1 MGSSITDML
10 FGKKKVPAFSAGVYS
25 IDTTI
30 HPFRIAARKADYAQL
45 DAVVTNRFDK
55 ELLTSIVIGVPKAL
69 GFEQS
74 ALSHQR
80 EIRAGFLGPGE
91 SKAVRVQIWGTA
103 RTDPGTYE
111 IKIFALSHY
120 RDYSYVLNE
129 VRKTVELRA
138 A

>member
-1 MGSSITDML
+1 MGSITDML
-10 FGKKKVPAFSAGVYS
+10 FGKKKVPAFSSGVFS
-25 IDTTI
+25 IDTVI
-30 HPFRIAARKADYAQL
+30 HPFRIAAHKADYAQL
-45 DAVVTNRFDK
+45 DITVTNRFDK
-55 ELLTSIVIGVPKAL
+55 ELMTSVIISVPKAL

-80 EIRAGFLGPGE
+80 EIRVGMLGAGE
-91 SKAVRVQIWGTA
+91 AKSIRVQVWGTA
-103 RTDPGTYE
+103 RTDPGSYD
-111 IKIFALSHY
+111 IKVFALSHY

>member
-1 MGSSITDML
+1 MGITDVL
-10 FGKKKVPAFSAGVYS
+10 FGKKKVPAFSAGVFS

-30 HPFRIAARKADYAQL
+30 HPFRIAAHKADYAQL
-45 DAVVTNRFDK
+45 DIVVTNRFDK

-80 EIRAGFLGPGE
+80 EIRAGTLGPGE
-91 SKAVRVQIWGTA
+91 SKTVRVQVWGTA
-103 RTDPGTYE
+103 RTDPGEYE
-111 IKIFALSHY
+111 IKIFAISHY

>member
-1 MGSSITDML
+1 MGISDLL
-10 FGKKKVPAFSAGVYS
+10 FGKKKVPAFTSGVFT
-25 IDTTI
+25 IDTVI
-30 HPFRIAARKADYAQL
+30 HPFRIASQRADYAQL
-45 DAVVTNRFDK
+45 DVVVTNRFDK
-55 ELLTSIVIGVPKAL
+55 ELMTSIVVSVPKAL

-80 EIRAGFLGPGE
+80 EIRAGILAPGE
-91 SKAVRVQIWGTA
+91 SKSVRVQVWGTA

-111 IKIFALSHY
+111 IKIFAFSHY

>member
-1 MGSSITDML
+1 MGITDLL
-10 FGKKKVPAFSAGVYS
+10 FGKKKVPSFSTNVFT

-45 DAVVTNRFDK
+45 DVVVTNRFDK
-55 ELLTSIVIGVPKAL
+55 ELLTSIIISVPKAL

-74 ALSHQR
+74 TLSHQR
-80 EIRAGFLGPGE
+80 EIRAGTLAPGE
-91 SKAVRVQIWGTA
+91 SKTVRVQVWGTV

>member
-1 MGSSITDML
+1 MGITDML
-10 FGKKKVPAFSAGVYS
+10 FGKKKIPAFSAGVYA

-30 HPFRIAARKADYAQL
+30 HPFRIASHKADYAQL
-45 DAVVTNRFDK
+45 DITVTNNFDK
-55 ELLTSIVIGVPKAL
+55 ELLTSITISVPKAL

-80 EIRAGFLGPGE
+80 EIRAGILGPGE
-91 SKAVRVQIWGTA
+91 SKTVRVQVWGTA

-111 IKIFALSHY
+111 VKIFAMSHY